1 MITLRKFRQ
10 DDIPLLV
17 EYLNNDKVTRYIT
30 AAINQPYTQDDALQW
45 LAFCAD
51 NSLINAIEYDGQL
64 VGCISATVGNFEYSH
79 SAELGYWLG
88 RQHWQKGIASQAVQ
102 MFIRQLQQTT
112 SLSRVFVSVVAEN
125 HRSINVLT
133 NNDFELEGRLKQA
146 SCKNGEFFD
155 ECIYAKLI

>member
-51 NSLINAIEYDGQL
+51 NSLINAIAYDGQL

>member
-10 DDIPLLV
+10 DDIPLLF
-17 EYLNNDKVTRYIT
+17 EYLNNDKATRYIT

>member
-17 EYLNNDKVTRYIT
+17 EYLNNDEVTRYIT
-30 AAINQPYTQDDALQW
+30 AAINQPYTQEDARQW

-88 RQHWQKGIASQAVQ
+88 RQHWQKGIARQAVQ
-102 MFIRQLQQTT
+102 MFIQQLQQTT

-125 HRSINVLT
+125 YRSINVLT
-133 NNDFELEGRLKQA
+133 SNGFELEGRLKHA